1 MLYKNSINN
10 ERNDKMNRV
19 KVKIYNREYA
29 LQTDESLEYTTML
42 AKKLDSQIVAMMTGA
57 QAASL
62 VDASILVALSAL
74 DASIKANDNIDNI
87 RTQIKD
93 YVDDAGQAR
102 LKVEQLEHENAGLKA
117 EIEKLKKIDY
127 SNK

>member
-1 MLYKNSINN
+1 
-10 ERNDKMNRV
+10 MNRV
-19 KVKIYNREYA
+19 KVKIYNRDYA
-29 LQTDESLEYTTML
+29 LQTDESPEYTAML
-42 AKKLDSQIVAMMTGA
+42 AKKLDSQIVSMMTGG

-74 DASIKANDNIDNI
+74 DESKKANDNIDNI

-102 LKVEQLEHENAGLKA
+102 LKVEQLERENAELKA
-117 EIEKLKKIDY
+117 EIEKLKKINK
-127 SNK
+127 SN

>member
-1 MLYKNSINN
+1 
-10 ERNDKMNRV
+10 MNRV
-19 KVKIYNREYA
+19 KVKIYNRDYA
-29 LQTDESLEYTTML
+29 LQTDESPEYTAML
-42 AKKLDSQIVAMMTGA
+42 AKKLDAQIVSMMTGA

-74 DASIKANDNIDNI
+74 DVSQKSTDNIDNI

-102 LKVEQLEHENAGLKA
+102 LRVEQLERENAELKA
-117 EIEKLKKIDY
+117 EIEKLKKIAGQT
-127 SNK
+127 NKE